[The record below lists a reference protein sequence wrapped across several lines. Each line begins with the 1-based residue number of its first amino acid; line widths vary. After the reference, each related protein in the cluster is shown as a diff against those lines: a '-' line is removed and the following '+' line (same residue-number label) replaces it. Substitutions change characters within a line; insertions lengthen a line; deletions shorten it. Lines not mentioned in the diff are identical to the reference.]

1 MIPNLL
7 EILER
12 LGVARELSAVVF
24 AVFLAAIVLLA
35 PSVARWFDKR
45 NP

>member
-1 MIPNLL
+1 VIPNLVEVL
-7 EILER
+7 KRI
-12 LGVARELSAVVF
+12 GVGRGLAAVVF
-24 AVFLAAIVLLA
+24 VAFLTVLVLLA

>member
-1 MIPNLL
+1 MIPNLF

-12 LGVARELSAVVF
+12 LGVARQLIAAVC
-24 AVFLAAIVLLA
+24 AAFLTAIVLLA

>member
-1 MIPNLL
+1 VIPSLV
-7 EILER
+7 EVLER
-12 LGVARELSAVVF
+12 LSIDRSFLGVAFVAAF
-24 AVFLAAIVLLA
+24 TALALLA

>member
-1 MIPNLL
+1 MIPGLV

-12 LGVARELSAVVF
+12 LGVDRELTAAVF
-24 AVFLAAIVLLA
+24 AALLTALVLLA
-35 PSVARWFDKR
+35 PSVVRWFDKR

>member
-12 LGVARELSAVVF
+12 LGVARELGAAVF
-24 AVFLAAIVLLA
+24 AVFLTAIVLLA

>member
-1 MIPNLL
+1 VIPNLV
-7 EILER
+7 EMLER
-12 LGVARELSAVVF
+12 IGVHRSFLAVVF
-24 AVFLAAIVLLA
+24 VGFLTVLVFLA

>member
-1 MIPNLL
+1 MIPSLV
-7 EILER
+7 EILEP
-12 LGVARELSAVVF
+12 LGVVRELSAAVF
-24 AVFLAAIVLLA
+24 AVFLTAIVLLA

>member
-1 MIPNLL
+1 MIPSLV

-12 LGVARELSAVVF
+12 LGVDRELTAAVF
-24 AVFLAAIVLLA
+24 AALLTALVLLA
-35 PSVARWFDKR
+35 PSVVRWFDKR

>member
-1 MIPNLL
+1 MIPSLV

-12 LGVARELSAVVF
+12 LGVARELTAAVC
-24 AVFLAAIVLLA
+24 AALLTAIVLLA

>member
-1 MIPNLL
+1 MIPSLV

-12 LGVARELSAVVF
+12 LGVARELIAAVSA
-24 AVFLAAIVLLA
+24 ALLTAIVLLA

>member
-1 MIPNLL
+1 VIPGLV

-12 LGVARELSAVVF
+12 LGLARELISAVF
-24 AVFLAAIVLLA
+24 AALLTALVLLA
-35 PSVARWFDKR
+35 PSVVRWFDKR

>member
-1 MIPNLL
+1 VIPGLV

-12 LGVARELSAVVF
+12 LGVARELSAAVF
-24 AVFLAAIVLLA
+24 AVFFTAIVLLA
-35 PSVARWFDKR
+35 PSVSRWFDKR

>member
-1 MIPNLL
+1 VIPNLI

-12 LGVARELSAVVF
+12 LGIDRSFV
-24 AVFLAAIVLLA
+24 AAIFAAILAVLVLLA

>member
-1 MIPNLL
+1 VIPNLV

-12 LGVARELSAVVF
+12 LGVAPELIAAVF
-24 AVFLAAIVLLA
+24 AAFLAAIVLLA